1 MSFLQISLIPRPSY
15 FFYLKSTQ
23 KYTNTESEVKD
34 MAKWNETPRDVTLTI
49 RITQEQKQEL
59 MELAKK
65 NNVRVSFLAYDI
77 IKQYLEANQ

>member
-1 MSFLQISLIPRPSY
+1 
-15 FFYLKSTQ
+15 
-23 KYTNTESEVKD
+23 